1 MNSGN
6 RQTPTLELWLQ
17 DVQSYL
23 FKVLNAPMKQA
34 GFEFRKSSFSFQRKN
49 KKNQDILSIIF
60 LSQFP
65 VSYRVG
71 FQFEI
76 WNPQIKEIKKSF
88 MGEIIHKDSDLCSI
102 ILFTKDFTSKDP
114 ETRTA
119 KDFLIYNYRDLFIAG
134 DWLVQTLQDE
144 LIPIYDTLD
153 SIENMDHFFES
164 NPEWSLNS
172 HSGGNI
178 CTDLIVG
185 KLIGKRD
192 IHTRFQQLMQ
202 GLQQKIENRL
212 ISPESRQLLT
222 LCYETIK

>member
-6 RQTPTLELWLQ
+6 RQTPSLELWLQ

-23 FKVLNAPMKQA
+23 FKVMNAPMKQA

-49 KKNQDILSIIF
+49 KKNQDIVSIIF

-65 VSYRVG
+65 VSYRIG
-71 FQFEI
+71 FQLEI

-88 MGEIIHKDSDLCSI
+88 MSEIIHKDSDLCSI

-114 ETRTA
+114 ETKTM
-119 KDFLIYNYRDLFIAG
+119 KDFLIYNYRDLFITG
-134 DWLVQTLQDE
+134 DWLVQTMQDE
-144 LIPIYDTLD
+144 LIPICDTLD
-153 SIENMDHFFES
+153 SIETMDHFFES
-164 NPEWSLNS
+164 NPNWSLDS

-178 CTDLIVG
+178 CTDLIVS
-185 KLIGKRD
+185 KLNFQRD
-192 IHTRFQQLMQ
+192 VHARFQQLMQ
-202 GLQQKIENRL
+202 GLQQKIENRM

-222 LCYETIK
+222 LCYDTIK

>member
-1 MNSGN
+1 
-6 RQTPTLELWLQ
+6 
-17 DVQSYL
+17 
-23 FKVLNAPMKQA
+23 MKEA

-65 VSYRVG
+65 LSYRVG
-71 FQFEI
+71 FQLEI

-114 ETRTA
+114 QTKGM
-119 KDFLIYNYRDLFIAG
+119 KDFLIYTYRDLFITG
-134 DWLVQTLQDE
+134 DWLVQALQNE
-144 LIPIYDTLD
+144 LIPIFDTLD
-153 SIENMDHFFES
+153 SIESLDHYFES
-164 NPEWSLNS
+164 NPDWSLDS

-178 CTDLIVG
+178 CTDLIVS
-185 KLIGKRD
+185 KLNLKRD

-202 GLQQKIENRL
+202 GLQNKIENRQ

-222 LCYETIK
+222 LCYDAIR